1 MAMTRIFEKNYKYL
15 LANLVPR
22 HRLSA
27 ARRKQVDRAI
37 AGNDAAEIRLAAVL
51 ALEDL
56 YRAEYFDRSQTH
68 DENGHAVLTYVRNN
82 GSYQIRLVVPGDEW
96 RELRDGS
103 PIGDRGQ
110 TVAGAVETAGRK
122 PELVETTINILPDII
137 RSFSINGQRESTLQ
151 RLDGV
156 MRFLPG
162 WFRFSAVRLVLVE
175 ERISEGETRGER
187 ILTHPEKTFQDKVI
201 YHRCRQSKQIA
212 VLDATSAEAVGLA
225 MPPGP
230 GGTDGNE
237 RGQLAVAPVFPLGEF
252 WGILEARIADD
263 EDGPLLRNRVEIAAG
278 MIEQIIENTIRL
290 ENLTSVDKLTGI
302 YNRQFYDRQI
312 RIEMERATR
321 MATKLSLLV
330 VDIDD
335 FKVIN
340 DTMGHRRG
348 DEALAI
354 VADLIGSNLRKID
367 MPFRYGGEEFVI
379 LLPGT
384 GEIEAVHTAER
395 LRSRIAECDEFISAD
410 GTERRITVSIG
421 GGVFPDHGRTE
432 EELFLHADSAL
443 YLAKRKGKNRI
454 EFSKE

>member
-1 MAMTRIFEKNYKYL
+1 MTRIFEKNYKYL

-37 AGNDAAEIRLAAVL
+37 AGNDAVEIRLAAVL

-56 YRAEYFDRSQTH
+56 YQAEYFDRSQTH
-68 DENGHAVLTYVRNN
+68 DENGHVVLTYVRSN
-82 GSYQIRLVVPGDEW
+82 GSYQIRVVVPRNEW
-96 RELRDGS
+96 RELSGEAPVDL
-103 PIGDRGQ
+103 RGKNGGG
-110 TVAGAVETAGRK
+110 VIETPASDT
-122 PELVETTINILPDII
+122 ELVETTINILPDII

-151 RLDGV
+151 RLDAV
-156 MRFLPG
+156 MKFLPR
-162 WFRFSAVRLVLVE
+162 WFCFSASQLVLVE
-175 ERISEGETRGER
+175 ERISEGETRGEMVN
-187 ILTHPEKTFQDKVI
+187 TTPEKSFQDTVI
-201 YHRCRQSKQIA
+201 YHRCRESKQVA
-212 VLDATSAEAVGLA
+212 LLDSTSAAAVGLT
-225 MPPGP
+225 MPKEAGERS
-230 GGTDGNE
+230 GVE

-252 WGILEARIADD
+252 WGVLEVWVTNG
-263 EDGPLLRNRVEIAAG
+263 ENGPLLRKRVEIAAG
-278 MIEQIIENTIRL
+278 MVEQIIENTIRL
-290 ENLTSVDKLTGI
+290 ENMTSVDKLTGI

-321 MATKLSLLV
+321 TATKLSLLV

-335 FKVIN
+335 FKKIN

-354 VADLIGSNLRKID
+354 VADLISGNLRKID

-384 GEIEAVHTAER
+384 DEMEAVHTAER
-395 LRSRIAECDEFISAD
+395 LRSKIAECDEFISAE

-421 GGVFPDHGRTE
+421 GAVFPDHGRTE
-432 EELFLHADSAL
+432 EELFSHADSAL

-454 EFSKE
+454 EFTKE